1 MIRKLLNTNIFRYF
15 VLAIMATAVDV
26 LTAYFLFQKARL
38 GYIFASNVGMI
49 AGMIFQY
56 ATSMKYV
63 FQVRNN
69 LTSFTIYIA
78 TFIIGIGIAD
88 LCLWISFDKIKLDFI
103 QSKMI
108 SIILPFFFNYYF
120 RKRIYSKLLD
130 ISLNKRLGEQ

>member
-1 MIRKLLNTNIFRYF
+1 MIKKLFSAGIFRYF
-15 VLAIMATAVDV
+15 ILALMAMAVDIMI
-26 LTAYFLFQKARL
+26 AYFLFQKMRV
-38 GYIFASNVGMI
+38 GYILASNVGMI

-56 ATSMKYV
+56 ATSIKYV

-69 LTSFTIYIA
+69 LASFTIYIA